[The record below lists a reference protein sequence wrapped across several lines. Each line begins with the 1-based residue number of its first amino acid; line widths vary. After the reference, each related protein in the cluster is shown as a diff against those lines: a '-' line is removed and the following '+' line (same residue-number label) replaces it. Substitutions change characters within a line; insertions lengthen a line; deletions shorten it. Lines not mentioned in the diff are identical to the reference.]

1 MVHQYCTLE
10 VHLEKINSDTNFLFT
25 KPAYVCAVQPAV
37 LKNSFLKDENF
48 NQFMTFLKSHNF
60 IASTPI
66 EHSEKV
72 AVSEV
77 LVKDQWMLIFS
88 CLY

>member
-1 MVHQYCTLE
+1 MIHQYCTLE
-10 VHLEKINSDTNFLFT
+10 VHLEKINSDTNFLLA

-48 NQFMTFLKSHNF
+48 NF
-60 IASTPI
+60 IASTPT